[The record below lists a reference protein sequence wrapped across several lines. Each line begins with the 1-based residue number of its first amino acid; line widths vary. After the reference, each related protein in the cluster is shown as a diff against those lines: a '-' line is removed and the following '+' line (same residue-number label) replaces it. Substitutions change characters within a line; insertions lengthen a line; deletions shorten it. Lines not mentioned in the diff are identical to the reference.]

1 MDRTSLEPTPTAR
14 SAAQNGLERI
24 AVLIPAYQP
33 DGQLGPLVTA
43 LLERSFPAVIVVND
57 GSHPD
62 CDSVFENL
70 PADHR
75 IRLVRHA
82 VNLGK
87 GRALKTGLNA
97 FLNHYPEYSG
107 VVTCDADGQHTP
119 DDIRATAQAMQSHP
133 GKVILGSRRF
143 QGVVPFR
150 SRLGNTLTRYV
161 FAVLTGR
168 LLADTQ
174 TGLRGIP
181 TYIVPK
187 LMRLDGERYEY
198 EINMLT
204 EVAHSSGV
212 VEIPIQTI
220 YLDGNRSSHFNPV
233 WDSMKIYFV
242 LVRFWLSS
250 LVASGIDFAV
260 FAAVYWS
267 TGNVLASLIAGRVG
281 SLANFFLNRSFVFA
295 SRGGVTAALAR
306 YYGLAVLI
314 AAGSYSGIQLLSEK
328 FGMNVLGSK
337 ILVESLLS
345 LVSFS
350 IQRTFVFD
358 SGARDSGAS
367 D

>member
-1 MDRTSLEPTPTAR
+1 MDAPSLHPTPTSRVA
-14 SAAQNGLERI
+14 SENGLDSI
-24 AVLIPAYQP
+24 VVLIPVYQP
-33 DGQLGPLVTA
+33 DGYLLQLVA
-43 LLERSFPAVIVVND
+43 SLLELSFPAVIVVND
-57 GSHPD
+57 GSHSKHD
-62 CDSVFENL
+62 AVFEEL
-70 PADHR
+70 ARDR
-75 IRLVRHA
+75 RTRVVRHA

-107 VVTCDADGQHTP
+107 IVTCDADGQHTP
-119 DDIRATAQAMQSHP
+119 DDVRTTAQTMHSHP
-133 GKVILGSRRF
+133 GKLILGSRQS
-143 QGVVPFR
+143 QGAVPLR

-174 TGLRGIP
+174 SGLRGIP
-181 TYIVPK
+181 AHLIPR
-187 LMRLDGERYEY
+187 LLRLDGELYEY
-198 EINMLT
+198 EINVLAD
-204 EVAHSSGV
+204 VANSSGLI
-212 VEIPIQTI
+212 EIPIQTI

-250 LVASGIDFAV
+250 LIASGIDFIV
-260 FAAVYWS
+260 FTAVYWA
-267 TGNVLASLIAGRVG
+267 TGNVLTSMIAGRVS

-295 SRGGVTAALAR
+295 SRGGVTAALVR

-314 AAGSYSGIQLLSEK
+314 AAASYSGIQLLSRK
-328 FGMNVLGSK
+328 LGVNVLLAK
-337 ILVESLLS
+337 ILVETLLS

-358 SGARDSGAS
+358 SKARDSSAA